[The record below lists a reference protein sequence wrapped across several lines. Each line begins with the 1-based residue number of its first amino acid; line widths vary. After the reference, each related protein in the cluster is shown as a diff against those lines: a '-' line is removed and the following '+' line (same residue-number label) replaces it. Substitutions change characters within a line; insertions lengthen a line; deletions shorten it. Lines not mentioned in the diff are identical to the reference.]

1 MQCSANELRAHG
13 ASISPARTVGAMASY
28 TFHSMQLASRLEFE
42 WVTAKLPLN
51 LPLPT
56 ATVRNPQSVL
66 RNAPSAILHTSIVYP
81 NRIRIFECAATLTID
96 GPCAGARCAI
106 APSATE
112 ASGVI
117 SRRSAPGRSAVIIT
131 AVRRTPTVTRST
143 VPGATD
149 REFGTASLIDPHLTA
164 ARSPSAPL
172 STRCLA
178 QLANHLH
185 TLRVTVSGNL
195 ARLILVV
202 VRRTS
207 KFLCVRRRSY
217 ETHNGY
223 QQQREQQFRS
233 ITHTPP
239 FTNSSSQSG

>member
-1 MQCSANELRAHG
+1 MS
-13 ASISPARTVGAMASY
+13 
-28 TFHSMQLASRLEFE
+28 
-42 WVTAKLPLN
+42 KLPLD

-81 NRIRIFECAATLTID
+81 NRIRIFEGAATLTID
-96 GPCAGARCAI
+96 GPCAGTRRAI

-117 SRRSAPGRSAVIIT
+117 RRGSAPRRSAVIIP
-131 AVRRTPTVTRST
+131 AVRRTPTVPRST
-143 VPGATD
+143 VSGAID
-149 REFGTASLIDPHLTA
+149 REFGTASLIDPHLIA
-164 ARSPSAPL
+164 AGSPSAPL
-172 STRCLA
+172 SARCLA
-178 QLANHLH
+178 QLADHLH
-185 TLRVTVSGNL
+185 TLRVTVSWNL

-207 KFLCVRRRSY
+207 KFLCVRRRSC
-217 ETHNGY
+217 ETHNRH

-239 FTNSSSQSG
+239 SPAAPVRAIRASIYLFRCICVDMDRRVTI